1 MIRILACAVALTLA
15 AGAQAV
21 QLTDDRG
28 VEVFLQRPAERIVTL
43 APHLAE
49 IAFAAGA
56 GEKLVGVSAYS
67 NTPDEARRLPIVASY
82 GRVDLERVIELR
94 PDVVLAWRSG
104 NSILQVERLER
115 LGIPAAVTEAR
126 RLEDIPRIVRLVGAL
141 AGSTAVADVQAR
153 RFENAVRDLSDR
165 HASAPPVSVFL
176 EIWHRPMLTVNGGHL
191 ISDAI
196 RICGGRNVFAQAGFL
211 TPVVSREQILGA
223 RPEAIITTDSGGE
236 ALQAWRGLEA
246 VPAVGEHKIY
256 LIDPDLLLGQGPR
269 LADGVRALCRELE
282 LARKQQ

>member
-1 MIRILACAVALTLA
+1 MIRALACIVALLA
-15 AGAQAV
+15 AEAHADALRV
-21 QLTDDRG
+21 VDDRG
-28 VEVFLQRPAERIVTL
+28 VAIALERPAQRIVAL

-56 GEKLVGVSAYS
+56 GAKLVGVSAYS
-67 NTPDEARRLPIVASY
+67 NTPDEARRLPVVANY

-94 PDVVLAWRSG
+94 PDLVLAWQSG
-104 NSILQVERLER
+104 NSILQIERLER
-115 LGIPAAVTEAR
+115 LGIPAVVTEAR

-141 AGSTAVADVQAR
+141 AGSAAVADAQAR
-153 RFENAVRDLSDR
+153 RFESAVHELSDR
-165 HASAPPVSVFL
+165 YASAHPVSVFL

-223 RPEAIITTDSGGE
+223 RPEAIVTTDSGG
-236 ALQAWRGLEA
+236 AAPQAWRGLEA
-246 VPAVGEHKIY
+246 VPAVREHRVY
-256 LIDPDLLLGQGPR
+256 SVDPDLLLGQGPR
-269 LADGVRALCRELE
+269 LAEGVRALCRRLE
-282 LARKQQ
+282 LARE